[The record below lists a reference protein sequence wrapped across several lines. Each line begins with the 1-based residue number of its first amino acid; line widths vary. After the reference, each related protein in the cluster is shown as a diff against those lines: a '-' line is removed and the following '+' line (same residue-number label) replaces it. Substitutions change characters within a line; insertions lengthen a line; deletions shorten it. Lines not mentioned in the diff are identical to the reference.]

1 MALFSRCISM
11 YCSSVSAFSSCSW
24 VICACSSC
32 TLLSVS
38 LVFFSSSRFAMFALA
53 SLSSLW
59 AVSSSAAF
67 CALSSLR
74 DLTRLVMSCMKTS
87 CSSSLSSSRTV
98 SSVTRSLSEDTSCSS
113 SSLAC
118 AVLSSSVVFSVYS
131 SRIAVMSSV
140 MALSSSSLVL
150 MSLSRSSFLRDS
162 SLISLT
168 NLYASLVVFCACARI
183 FCCRF
188 SSSALRRCRFSSS
201 FCRLSRSVFILV
213 FSSSHLAD
221 LLWISCTR
229 SFSRSSARLAVV
241 SSSWATSRFFLV
253 LLSSASI
260 LRWATGSR
268 PAPFLPGVAAPIK
281 LLSSAWSSSL
291 SLSCSLI
298 RSRISLASFL
308 SSLFLSRVSLCPSSS
323 ASSL

>member
-1 MALFSRCISM
+1 
-11 YCSSVSAFSSCSW
+11 
-24 VICACSSC
+24 
-32 TLLSVS
+32 
-38 LVFFSSSRFAMFALA
+38 
-53 SLSSLW
+53 
-59 AVSSSAAF
+59 
-67 CALSSLR
+67 
-74 DLTRLVMSCMKTS
+74 MSCMNTS
-87 CSSSLSSSRTV
+87 CSSSRSSSRTV
-98 SSVTRSLSEDTSCSS
+98 SSVTLSRSEATSCSS
-113 SSLAC
+113 SSFAC
-118 AVLSSSVVFSVYS
+118 AVLSSSVVLSVSS
-131 SRIAVMSSV
+131 SRVAAMSSA
-140 MALSSSSLVL
+140 MALSSSSFVL

-168 NLYASLVVFCACARI
+168 NLYASRVVFCACARI

-188 SSSALRRCRFSSS
+188 SSSAFLRWRFSSS
-201 FCRLSRSVFILV
+201 FCRFSRSVFILV

-260 LRWATGSR
+260 RRCATGSR
-268 PAPFLPGVAAPIK
+268 PAPFLPGVAAPMR
-281 LLSSAWSSSL
+281 LLSSACSSSL
-291 SLSCSLI
+291 SLSCSLM
-298 RSRISLASFL
+298 RSLISLASFF